1 MKVVEENNEVENEVM
16 KFERMI
22 EERLEE
28 NINLF
33 NGEEITIIKNNSDL
47 VEKIY
52 LLGILDVLI

>member
-1 MKVVEENNEVENEVM
+1 MKIVEENNEVENEVM

>member
-1 MKVVEENNEVENEVM
+1 MENNEVENELM